1 MKLLK
6 LHIENFGK
14 LSNQDIDFACGI
26 NQIYKE
32 NGWGKSTLTFFI
44 KAMFYG
50 MSAKTRGEDYK
61 SERTR
66 FMPWQGG
73 IYGGYIIYQIDGKE
87 YKVTRTFAKTPE
99 GDTFELLDKSTN
111 LIEKNEMKPLGEHI
125 FGVGVETFTMTVF
138 FSQLDFKS
146 SLNDSISS
154 SLVGLDRYQ
163 NDLDKVD
170 KAIKILKENK
180 SGLKRLIVGK
190 SDLERLKLSFNE
202 NNSKLIKLNDEKE
215 GQLEKEQDLIKELEN
230 YKSRFDFEK
239 EKISYQE
246 LKFQEKVEL
255 ESQVNQL
262 NNQLNQLKNQKS
274 SQRND
279 KKDNSKLLLLGLFI
293 SLAIAICFLV
303 IGILNVVS
311 IVVGIAISLAMFI
324 ASGIFLYFSLRKR
337 NRKQNNS
344 DDFSNEIVNLEHKL
358 IDKQSSL
365 AKLQDAIYPDRREL
379 DNLSDKIKAYEMQL
393 LQIRHNKENIENLIG
408 RYIEENDVL
417 ENKINQTTSINR
429 ENEEKIDLI
438 DRTIGYLTKARE
450 NVSSRFV
457 GDINNDF
464 ASLLDN
470 FNIDKDRFVV
480 DSKWNVLENSIVGMK
495 SFEFSS
501 QGYKDII
508 SLCQRLILIRKIF
521 KGERPFIILD
531 DIFVNLDDKM
541 LKLAKDLIKSI
552 SQQYQIVYICCNER
566 SKI

>member
-14 LSNQDIDFACGI
+14 LSNQDIDFVDEI

-66 FMPWQGG
+66 FLPWQGG

-111 LIEKNEMKPLGEHI
+111 LIEKNEMKPLGEQI

-154 SLVGLDRYQ
+154 SLVGLDKYQ

-190 SDLERLKLSFNE
+190 SELERLKLSFNE
-202 NNSKLIKLNDEKE
+202 NNSKLIKLNDEKQ

-262 NNQLNQLKNQKS
+262 NNQINQLKNQKES
-274 SQRND
+274 YSNE

-293 SLAIAICFLV
+293 SLALAICFLV
-303 IGILNVVS
+303 IGVLNVVS

-324 ASGIFLYFSLRKR
+324 ASGIFLYFLLRKR

-379 DNLSDKIKAYEMQL
+379 DNLNDKIKAYEMQL

-417 ENKINQTTSINR
+417 ENKINQTTSLNR

>member
-14 LSNQDIDFACGI
+14 LSNQDIDFVDGI

-154 SLVGLDRYQ
+154 SLVGLDKYQ

-190 SDLERLKLSFNE
+190 SELERLKLSFNE
-202 NNSKLIKLNDEKE
+202 NNSKLIKLNDEKQ

-293 SLAIAICFLV
+293 SLALAICFLV
-303 IGILNVVS
+303 IGVLNVVS

-324 ASGIFLYFSLRKR
+324 ASGIFLYFLLRKR

-344 DDFSNEIVNLEHKL
+344 DDFGSEIVNLEHKL

>member
-14 LSNQDIDFACGI
+14 LSNQDIDFVDGI

-111 LIEKNEMKPLGEHI
+111 LIEKNEIKPLGEQI

-154 SLVGLDRYQ
+154 SLVGLDKYQ

-190 SDLERLKLSFNE
+190 SELERNKLSFNE
-202 NNSKLIKLNDEKE
+202 NNSKLIKLNDEKQ
-215 GQLEKEQDLIKELEN
+215 GQLEKEQDLINQLEN

-324 ASGIFLYFSLRKR
+324 ASGIFLYFLLRKR

-344 DDFSNEIVNLEHKL
+344 DDFSNEIVSLEHKL

-365 AKLQDAIYPDRREL
+365 AKLQDAIYPDRCEL

-541 LKLAKDLIKSI
+541 LKFAKDLIKSI

>member
-14 LSNQDIDFACGI
+14 LSNQDIDFVDGI

-154 SLVGLDRYQ
+154 SLVGLDKYQ

-190 SDLERLKLSFNE
+190 SELERLKLSFNE
-202 NNSKLIKLNDEKE
+202 NNSKLIKLNDEKQ

-324 ASGIFLYFSLRKR
+324 ASGIFLYFLLRKR

>member
-14 LSNQDIDFACGI
+14 LSNQDIDFADGI

-66 FMPWQGG
+66 FLPWQGG

-111 LIEKNEMKPLGEHI
+111 LIEKNEMKPLGEQI

-154 SLVGLDRYQ
+154 SLVGLDKYQ

-190 SDLERLKLSFNE
+190 SELERLKLSFNE
-202 NNSKLIKLNDEKE
+202 NNSKLIKLNDEKQ

-230 YKSRFDFEK
+230 IKSRFESER

-246 LKFQEKVEL
+246 LKFQEKAEL

-262 NNQLNQLKNQKS
+262 NNQINQLKNQKES
-274 SQRND
+274 YSND

-293 SLAIAICFLV
+293 SLAIAVVFLV
-303 IGILNVVS
+303 VGILNVVS
-311 IVVGIAISLAMFI
+311 IDVGIATSLVFFI
-324 ASGIFLYFSLRKR
+324 ASGVFLYFSLRKR
-337 NRKQNNS
+337 NGKQNNN
-344 DDFSNEIVNLEHKL
+344 DDFGSEIVNLKHKL

-365 AKLQDAIYPDRREL
+365 AKLQGAIYPDRREL

-417 ENKINQTTSINR
+417 ENKINQTTSVNR

-470 FNIDKDRFVV
+470 FNIDKERFVV
-480 DSKWNVLENSIVGMK
+480 DSKWNVLENSIVGLK
-495 SFEFSS
+495 CFEFSS

-521 KGERPFIILD
+521 KGERPVIILD

-541 LKLAKDLIKSI
+541 LKLAKELIKSI

>member
-14 LSNQDIDFACGI
+14 LSNQDIDFVDGI

-154 SLVGLDRYQ
+154 SLVGLDKYQ

-324 ASGIFLYFSLRKR
+324 ASGIFLYFLLRKR

>member
-14 LSNQDIDFACGI
+14 LSNQDIDFADGI

-111 LIEKNEMKPLGEHI
+111 LIVKNEMKPLGEQI

-154 SLVGLDRYQ
+154 SLVGLDKYQ

-190 SDLERLKLSFNE
+190 SELERLKLSFNE
-202 NNSKLIKLNDEKE
+202 NNSKLIKLNDEKQ

-246 LKFQEKVEL
+246 LKFQEKVEF

-262 NNQLNQLKNQKS
+262 NNQINQLKNQKS

-324 ASGIFLYFSLRKR
+324 ASGIFLYFLLRKR

-417 ENKINQTTSINR
+417 ENKINQTSSINR

-521 KGERPFIILD
+521 KGERPCIILD

>member
-14 LSNQDIDFACGI
+14 LSNQDIDFVDGI

-66 FMPWQGG
+66 FLPWQGG

-111 LIEKNEMKPLGEHI
+111 LIEKNEMKPLGEQI

-154 SLVGLDRYQ
+154 SLVGLDKYQ

-190 SDLERLKLSFNE
+190 SELERLKLSFNE
-202 NNSKLIKLNDEKE
+202 NNSKLIKLNDEKQ

-324 ASGIFLYFSLRKR
+324 ASGIFLYFLLRKR

-344 DDFSNEIVNLEHKL
+344 DDFGSEIVNLEHKL

-508 SLCQRLILIRKIF
+508 SLCQRLILIGKIF

>member
-14 LSNQDIDFACGI
+14 LSNQDIDFVDGI

-111 LIEKNEMKPLGEHI
+111 LIEKNEIKPLGEQI

-154 SLVGLDRYQ
+154 SLVGLDKYQ

-202 NNSKLIKLNDEKE
+202 NNSKLIKLNDEKQ

-255 ESQVNQL
+255 ESQANQL

-324 ASGIFLYFSLRKR
+324 ASGIFLYFLLRKR

-344 DDFSNEIVNLEHKL
+344 DDFASEIVNLEHKL

-417 ENKINQTTSINR
+417 ENKINQTTSVNR

>member
-6 LHIENFGK
+6 LHIESFGK
-14 LSNQDIDFACGI
+14 LSNQDIDFADGI

-66 FMPWQGG
+66 FLPWQGG

-111 LIEKNEMKPLGEHI
+111 LIVKNEMKPLGEQL

-154 SLVGLDRYQ
+154 SLVGLDKYQ

-190 SDLERLKLSFNE
+190 SELERLKLSFNE
-202 NNSKLIKLNDEKE
+202 NNSKLIKLNDEKQ

-230 YKSRFDFEK
+230 IKSRFESER

-246 LKFQEKVEL
+246 LKFQEKAEL

-262 NNQLNQLKNQKS
+262 NNQINQLKNQKES
-274 SQRND
+274 YSND

-293 SLAIAICFLV
+293 SLAIAVVFLV

-324 ASGIFLYFSLRKR
+324 ASGVFLYFSLRKR
-337 NRKQNNS
+337 NGKQNNS
-344 DDFSNEIVNLEHKL
+344 DDFGSEIVNLKHKL

-365 AKLQDAIYPDRREL
+365 AKLQGAIYPDRLEL

-417 ENKINQTTSINR
+417 ENKINQTTSVNR

-470 FNIDKDRFVV
+470 FNIDKERFVV
-480 DSKWNVLENSIVGMK
+480 DSKWNVLENSIVGLK

-521 KGERPFIILD
+521 KGERPVIILD

-552 SQQYQIVYICCNER
+552 SAQYQIVYICCNER

>member
-14 LSNQDIDFACGI
+14 LSNQDIDFVDGI

-66 FMPWQGG
+66 FLPWQGG

-111 LIEKNEMKPLGEHI
+111 LIVKNEMKPLGEQI

-154 SLVGLDRYQ
+154 SLVGLDKYQ

-202 NNSKLIKLNDEKE
+202 NNSKLIKLNDEKQ

-379 DNLSDKIKAYEMQL
+379 DKLSDKIKAYEMQI

-429 ENEEKIDLI
+429 ENEEKIELI

>member
-14 LSNQDIDFACGI
+14 LSNQDIDFADGI

-111 LIEKNEMKPLGEHI
+111 LIEKNEIKPLGEQI

-154 SLVGLDRYQ
+154 SLVGLDKYQ

-202 NNSKLIKLNDEKE
+202 NNSKLIKLNDEKQ

-311 IVVGIAISLAMFI
+311 IVVGIAISLSMFI

>member
-14 LSNQDIDFACGI
+14 LSNQDIDFVDEI

-66 FMPWQGG
+66 FLPWQGG

-111 LIEKNEMKPLGEHI
+111 LIEKNEMKPLGEQL

-154 SLVGLDRYQ
+154 SLVGLDKYQ

-202 NNSKLIKLNDEKE
+202 NNSKLIKLNDEKQ

-521 KGERPFIILD
+521 KGGRPFIILD

>member
-14 LSNQDIDFACGI
+14 LSNQDIDFVDGI

-66 FMPWQGG
+66 FLPWQGG

-111 LIEKNEMKPLGEHI
+111 LIEKNEMKPLGEQI

-154 SLVGLDRYQ
+154 SLVGLDKYQ

-190 SDLERLKLSFNE
+190 SELERLKLSFNE
-202 NNSKLIKLNDEKE
+202 NNSKLIKLNDEKQS
-215 GQLEKEQDLIKELEN
+215 QLEKEQDLIKELEN

-324 ASGIFLYFSLRKR
+324 ASGIFLYFLLRKR

-408 RYIEENDVL
+408 RYIEENDAL
-417 ENKINQTTSINR
+417 ENKINKTTSVNR

-508 SLCQRLILIRKIF
+508 SLCQRLILIGKIF

>member
-14 LSNQDIDFACGI
+14 LSNQDIDFVDGI

-66 FMPWQGG
+66 FLPWQGG

-111 LIEKNEMKPLGEHI
+111 LIEKNEMKPLGEQI

-154 SLVGLDRYQ
+154 SLVGLDKYQ

-190 SDLERLKLSFNE
+190 SELERLKLSFNE
-202 NNSKLIKLNDEKE
+202 NNSKLIKLNDEKQS
-215 GQLEKEQDLIKELEN
+215 QLEKEQDLIKELEN

-293 SLAIAICFLV
+293 SLALAICFLV
-303 IGILNVVS
+303 IGVLNVVS

-324 ASGIFLYFSLRKR
+324 ASGIFLYFLLRKR

-408 RYIEENDVL
+408 RYIEENDAL
-417 ENKINQTTSINR
+417 ENKINKTTSVNR

-508 SLCQRLILIRKIF
+508 SLCQRLILIGKIF

>member
-14 LSNQDIDFACGI
+14 LSNQDIDFVDGI

-154 SLVGLDRYQ
+154 SLVGLDKYQ

-541 LKLAKDLIKSI
+541 LKFAKDLIKSI

>member
-14 LSNQDIDFACGI
+14 LSNQDIDFVDGI

-66 FMPWQGG
+66 FLPWQGG

-111 LIEKNEMKPLGEHI
+111 LIEKNEMKPLGEQI

-154 SLVGLDRYQ
+154 SLVGLDKYQ

-190 SDLERLKLSFNE
+190 SELERLKLSFNE
-202 NNSKLIKLNDEKE
+202 NNSKLIKLNDEKQA
-215 GQLEKEQDLIKELEN
+215 QLEKEQDLIKELEN
-230 YKSRFDFEK
+230 IKSRFESER

-262 NNQLNQLKNQKS
+262 NNQINQLKNQKAYQS
-274 SQRND
+274 NE

-293 SLAIAICFLV
+293 SLAIAVVFSV
-303 IGILNVVS
+303 IGILNVVN
-311 IVVGIAISLAMFI
+311 IVVGIVISLAMFI
-324 ASGIFLYFSLRKR
+324 ASGVLLYFSLKKR
-337 NRKQNNS
+337 NKTQNKS
-344 DDFSNEIVNLEHKL
+344 GDFDSEIVNLEHKL

-417 ENKINQTTSINR
+417 ENKINQTTSLNR

-521 KGERPFIILD
+521 KGERPVIILD

-541 LKLAKDLIKSI
+541 LKLAKELIKSI

>member
-14 LSNQDIDFACGI
+14 LSNQDIDFADGI

-111 LIEKNEMKPLGEHI
+111 LIEKNEMKPLGEQL
-125 FGVGVETFTMTVF
+125 FGVGVETFIMTVF

-154 SLVGLDRYQ
+154 SLVGLDKYQ

-190 SDLERLKLSFNE
+190 SELERLKLSFNE
-202 NNSKLIKLNDEKE
+202 NNSKLIKLNDEKQ

-230 YKSRFDFEK
+230 IKSRFESER

-246 LKFQEKVEL
+246 LKFQEKAEL

-262 NNQLNQLKNQKS
+262 NNQINQLKNQKES
-274 SQRND
+274 YSND

-293 SLAIAICFLV
+293 SLAIAVVFLV

-324 ASGIFLYFSLRKR
+324 ASGVFLYFSLRKR
-337 NRKQNNS
+337 NGKQNNS
-344 DDFSNEIVNLEHKL
+344 DDFGSEIVNLKHKL

-365 AKLQDAIYPDRREL
+365 AKLQGAIYPDRREL

-417 ENKINQTTSINR
+417 ENKINQTTSVNR

-470 FNIDKDRFVV
+470 FNIDKERFVV
-480 DSKWNVLENSIVGMK
+480 DSKWNVLENSIVGLK

-521 KGERPFIILD
+521 KGERPVIILD

-552 SQQYQIVYICCNER
+552 SAQYQIVYICCNER

>member
-14 LSNQDIDFACGI
+14 LSNQDIDFVDGI

-111 LIEKNEMKPLGEHI
+111 LIEKNEIKPLGEQI

-154 SLVGLDRYQ
+154 SLVGLDKYQ

-190 SDLERLKLSFNE
+190 SELERLKLSFNE

-311 IVVGIAISLAMFI
+311 IVVGIAISLSMFI
-324 ASGIFLYFSLRKR
+324 ASGIFLYFLLRKR

-480 DSKWNVLENSIVGMK
+480 DSKWNVLENSVVGMK

>member
-14 LSNQDIDFACGI
+14 LSNQDIDFADGI

-111 LIEKNEMKPLGEHI
+111 LIEKNEMIPLGEQI

-154 SLVGLDRYQ
+154 SLVGLDKYQ

-190 SDLERLKLSFNE
+190 SELERLKLSFNE
-202 NNSKLIKLNDEKE
+202 NNSKLIKLNDEKQ

-230 YKSRFDFEK
+230 IKSRFESER

-246 LKFQEKVEL
+246 LKFQEKVEF

-262 NNQLNQLKNQKS
+262 NNQINQLKNQKES
-274 SQRND
+274 YSND

-293 SLAIAICFLV
+293 SLAIAVCFLV

-324 ASGIFLYFSLRKR
+324 ASGVFLYFSLRKR
-337 NRKQNNS
+337 NGMQNNS
-344 DDFSNEIVNLEHKL
+344 DDFGSEIVNLKHKL

-365 AKLQDAIYPDRREL
+365 AKLQGAIYPDRREL

-417 ENKINQTTSINR
+417 ENKINQTTSLNR

-521 KGERPFIILD
+521 KGERPVIILD

-541 LKLAKDLIKSI
+541 LKLAKELIKSI
-552 SQQYQIVYICCNER
+552 SAQYQIIYICCNER

>member
-14 LSNQDIDFACGI
+14 LSNQDIDFADGI

-66 FMPWQGG
+66 FLPWQGG

-99 GDTFELLDKSTN
+99 GDNFELLDKSTN
-111 LIEKNEMKPLGEHI
+111 LIEKNEMKPLGEQI

-154 SLVGLDRYQ
+154 SLVGLDKYQ

-190 SDLERLKLSFNE
+190 SELERLKLSFNE
-202 NNSKLIKLNDEKE
+202 NNSKLIKLNDEKQ
-215 GQLEKEQDLIKELEN
+215 GQFEKEQDLIKELEN

-293 SLAIAICFLV
+293 SLALAICFLV
-303 IGILNVVS
+303 IGVLNVVS

-337 NRKQNNS
+337 NGKQNNS
-344 DDFSNEIVNLEHKL
+344 DDFGSEIVNLEHKL
-358 IDKQSSL
+358 IDKQSLL

-541 LKLAKDLIKSI
+541 LKFAKDLIKSI

>member
-14 LSNQDIDFACGI
+14 LSNQDIDFVDGI

-66 FMPWQGG
+66 FLPWQGG

-111 LIEKNEMKPLGEHI
+111 LIEKNEMKPLGEQI
-125 FGVGVETFTMTVF
+125 FGVGAETFTMTVF

-154 SLVGLDRYQ
+154 SLVGLDKYQ

-190 SDLERLKLSFNE
+190 SELERLKLSFNE
-202 NNSKLIKLNDEKE
+202 NNSKLIKLNDEKQA
-215 GQLEKEQDLIKELEN
+215 QLEKEQDLIKELEN
-230 YKSRFDFEK
+230 IKSRFESER

-262 NNQLNQLKNQKS
+262 NNQINQLKNQKTYQS
-274 SQRND
+274 NE
-279 KKDNSKLLLLGLFI
+279 KKDNSKALFLVGLI
-293 SLAIAICFLV
+293 SFAIAVVFLV

-324 ASGIFLYFSLRKR
+324 ASGIFLYFLLRKR

-358 IDKQSSL
+358 VDKQSSL

-379 DNLSDKIKAYEMQL
+379 DNLSDKIKAYEMQF

-417 ENKINQTTSINR
+417 ENKINQTTSVNR

-508 SLCQRLILIRKIF
+508 SL
-521 KGERPFIILD
+521 
-531 DIFVNLDDKM
+531 
-541 LKLAKDLIKSI
+541 
-552 SQQYQIVYICCNER
+552 
-566 SKI
+566 

>member
-14 LSNQDIDFACGI
+14 LSNQDIDFVDGI

-44 KAMFYG
+44 RAMFYG

-66 FMPWQGG
+66 FLPWQGG

-87 YKVTRTFAKTPE
+87 YKVSRTFAKTPE

-111 LIEKNEMKPLGEHI
+111 LIEKNEIKPLGEQI

-202 NNSKLIKLNDEKE
+202 NNSKLIKLNDEKQ

-324 ASGIFLYFSLRKR
+324 ASGIFLYFLLRKR

-344 DDFSNEIVNLEHKL
+344 DDFGSEIVNLEHKL

-417 ENKINQTTSINR
+417 ENKINQTSSINR

>member
-14 LSNQDIDFACGI
+14 LSGLDVDFDSGI
-26 NQIYKE
+26 NQIYQE

-61 SERTR
+61 SERSR

-73 IYGGYIIYQIDGKE
+73 IYGGYIIYQVDGKE

-99 GDTFELLDKSTN
+99 GDTFQLLDRTTN
-111 LIEKNEMKPLGEHI
+111 LVEKFEKLPLGEQI
-125 FGVGVETFTMTVF
+125 FGVGVETFTMTIF
-138 FSQLDFKS
+138 FSQLDFRS

-180 SGLKRLIVGK
+180 SGLKKLIVEKGEI
-190 SDLERLKLSFNE
+190 DENKLLFNE
-202 NNSKLIKLNDEKE
+202 NNSKLLKLKEEKQSAIEKE
-215 GQLEKEQDLIKELEN
+215 KDLNNKLEFYTSKIEGE
-230 YKSRFDFEK
+230 R

-246 LKFQEKVEL
+246 LKFQEKVAL
-255 ESQVNQL
+255 VSQVNQL
-262 NNQLNQLKNQKS
+262 NNQINQLKSQKS
-274 SQRND
+274 LQSQE
-279 KKDNSKLLLLGLFI
+279 KKGSSKLLFSCLIL
-293 SLAIAICFLV
+293 SLVFAIVFLV
-303 IGILNVVS
+303 VGVLNVVNLPTS
-311 IVVGIAISLAMFI
+311 IAISIIMFC
-324 ASGIFLYFSLRKR
+324 ASGISFYYLYKKSR
-337 NRKQNNS
+337 NKQDS
-344 DDFSNEIVNLEHKL
+344 GDFSKEIENLEKRL

-365 AKLQDAIYPDRREL
+365 EKLQDAVYPDRHEIESL
-379 DNLSDKIKAYEMQL
+379 DDKIKTCQMQL
-393 LQIRHNKENIENLIG
+393 MQIRNNIENIENSINC
-408 RYIEENDVL
+408 YIDDNDVL
-417 ENKINQTTSINR
+417 ENKINEMSTINY
-429 ENEEKIDLI
+429 ENKDKITIIDKTIDYLI
-438 DRTIGYLTKARE
+438 KARE

-464 ASLLDN
+464 TTLLDN
-470 FNIDKDRFVV
+470 FNVDKDKFVV
-480 DSKWNVLENSIVGMK
+480 DSKWNVLENSAVGMK

-508 SLCQRLILIRKIF
+508 SLCQRLVLIRKIY
-521 KGERPFIILD
+521 KTEKPFIILD

-541 LKLAKDLIKSI
+541 LKFAKELIKTI
-552 SQQYQIVYICCNER
+552 SLNFQIIYICCNER
-566 SKI
+566 LKI

>member
-14 LSNQDIDFACGI
+14 LSNQDIDFVDGI

-66 FMPWQGG
+66 FLPWQGG

-111 LIEKNEMKPLGEHI
+111 LIEKNEMKPLGEQI

-154 SLVGLDRYQ
+154 SLVGLDKYQ

-190 SDLERLKLSFNE
+190 SELERLKLSFNE
-202 NNSKLIKLNDEKE
+202 NNSKLIKLNDEKQ

-230 YKSRFDFEK
+230 IKSRFESER

-262 NNQLNQLKNQKS
+262 NNQINQLKNQKES
-274 SQRND
+274 YSND

-293 SLAIAICFLV
+293 SLAIAVVFLV

-324 ASGIFLYFSLRKR
+324 ASGVLLYFSLRKR
-337 NRKQNNS
+337 NGKQNNS
-344 DDFSNEIVNLEHKL
+344 DDFGSEIVNLKHKL

-365 AKLQDAIYPDRREL
+365 AKLQDAIYPDRCEL

-417 ENKINQTTSINR
+417 ENKINQTTSLNR

-521 KGERPFIILD
+521 KGERPVIILD

-541 LKLAKDLIKSI
+541 LKLAKELIKSI

>member
-14 LSNQDIDFACGI
+14 LSNQDIDFVDGI

>member
-14 LSNQDIDFACGI
+14 LSNQDIDFADGI

-111 LIEKNEMKPLGEHI
+111 LIVKNEMKPLGEQI

-154 SLVGLDRYQ
+154 SLVGLDKYQ

-202 NNSKLIKLNDEKE
+202 NNSKLIKLNDEKQ
-215 GQLEKEQDLIKELEN
+215 GRLEKEQDLIKELEN

>member
-14 LSNQDIDFACGI
+14 LSNQDIDFADGI

-111 LIEKNEMKPLGEHI
+111 LIVKNEMKPLGEQL

-154 SLVGLDRYQ
+154 SLVGLDKYQ

-190 SDLERLKLSFNE
+190 SELERLKLSFNE
-202 NNSKLIKLNDEKE
+202 NNSKLIKLNDEKQ

-230 YKSRFDFEK
+230 IKSRFESER

-246 LKFQEKVEL
+246 LKFQEKAEL

-262 NNQLNQLKNQKS
+262 NNQINQLKNQKES
-274 SQRND
+274 YSND

-293 SLAIAICFLV
+293 SLAIAVVFLV

-324 ASGIFLYFSLRKR
+324 ASGVFLYFSLRKR
-337 NRKQNNS
+337 NGKQNNS
-344 DDFSNEIVNLEHKL
+344 DDFGSEIVNLKHKL

-365 AKLQDAIYPDRREL
+365 AKLQGSIYPDRREL

-417 ENKINQTTSINR
+417 ENKINQTTSVNR

-521 KGERPFIILD
+521 KGERPVIILD
-531 DIFVNLDDKM
+531 DIFVNLDDEM

-552 SQQYQIVYICCNER
+552 SAQYQIIYICCNER

>member
-14 LSNQDIDFACGI
+14 LSNQDIDFADGI

-154 SLVGLDRYQ
+154 SLVGLDKYQ

-438 DRTIGYLTKARE
+438 DRTIGYLAKARE